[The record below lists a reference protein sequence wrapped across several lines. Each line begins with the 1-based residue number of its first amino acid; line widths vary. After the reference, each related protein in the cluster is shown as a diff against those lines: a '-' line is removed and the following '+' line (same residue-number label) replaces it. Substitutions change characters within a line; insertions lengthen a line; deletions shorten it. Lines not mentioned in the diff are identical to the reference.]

1 MIEINDLEIREY
13 TTKERIKYE
22 IIPMIIFTILVVS
35 MATIY
40 ILYEHDKNEHKK
52 VTSGEKYRSDSIV
65 IKEEKER

>member
-13 TTKERIKYE
+13 TTKEKIKYE

-40 ILYEHDKNEHKK
+40 ILYEHKK
-52 VTSGEKYRSDSIV
+52 VTSGEKYKSDSLV